1 MPAYDG
7 RMTGRRFGHIGRMS
21 RLLLA
26 ITMAFFGLW
35 FPQAALAQ
43 SVQYTNATSGAINDV
58 TCGTG
63 GIVSRTFSVGT
74 SYTVGDVNL
83 GVLLSHTYRSDLRIT
98 LRSPAGTTVNVMLN
112 TGGSGDNLND
122 LFDDQAASAIS
133 THSGTVTDPL
143 TPAPPPYSHTFQP
156 SAALSAFNGQNAQGT
171 WTMEICDSVAGDVGT
186 FTQADLFITP
196 AADLSLAQTVSNA
209 APNNGS
215 TISYT
220 LTVANSAVTNGTATG
235 ITVGDSLPA
244 GVSFVSATGAGS
256 YNSSTGVWTVGTL
269 APGASASITITVTVT
284 AASGTVTNVA
294 QITASSLPDPDS
306 TPNNGVST
314 EDDYASAAFTVSA
327 VLPAPTCPA
336 GGTRQ
341 NILNGDFSSGVGP
354 SWPNWTAGAVWYG
367 SGSAAAQND
376 TVSGSLS
383 QSGLSGLNFGPSAG
397 NGAVIELSVWWRN
410 ANPATGSLAS
420 TLTVSVAGTPY
431 ARITTDSSAGTIA
444 NIAYLN
450 GASGNL
456 ATLTEFA
463 TTGWRINVPTSVAAT
478 GALTFDFVPVGI
490 ASDDF
495 MVDNVTLYTCAP
507 GSLTTAKSSRVVSD
521 PINNTS
527 NPKAIPGAVVEYCV
541 LTTNPGP
548 ATASSVVATD
558 VLPASVTYIAGS
570 MTSSTG
576 CSPTAGTA
584 EDDDATGADESDPW
598 GMSISGTT
606 ITGVAPSL
614 ASSAT
619 FAMRYRVT
627 VK

>member
-1 MPAYDG
+1 
-7 RMTGRRFGHIGRMS
+7 MTGRRFGHIGRLS

-26 ITMAFFGLW
+26 FALAFLGLW
-35 FPQAALAQ
+35 FPQAAAAQ

-63 GIVSRTFSVGT
+63 GILSRTFTVGT

-83 GVLLSHTYRSDLRIT
+83 GVLLSHTYRNDLRIT
-98 LRSPAGTTVNVMLN
+98 LRSPAGTTVNAMLN

-122 LFDDQAASAIS
+122 LFDDEAASAIS
-133 THSGTVTDPL
+133 THSTNVTDPL
-143 TPAPPPYSHTFQP
+143 TPAPPPYSHSFRP
-156 SAALSAFNGQNAQGT
+156 SAAFSAFDGQNAQGT
-171 WTMEICDSVAGDVGT
+171 WTMEICDSASGDTGT
-186 FTQADLFITP
+186 FTRADLFITP

-235 ITVGDSLPA
+235 IAVGDTLPA
-244 GVSFVSATGAGS
+244 GVSFVSATGTGT
-256 YNSSTGVWTVGTL
+256 YNSGTGVWTVGTL
-269 APGASASITITVTVT
+269 GPGASASITITATVT
-284 AASGTVTNVA
+284 AVSGTITNVA

-306 TPNNGVST
+306 TPNNGITT
-314 EDDYASAAFTVSA
+314 EDDYASAAFTVST

-341 NILNGDFSSGVGP
+341 IILNGDFSSGAGP
-354 SWPNWTAGAVWYG
+354 SWPNWTAGAVWLG
-367 SGSAAAQND
+367 VGNASVDND
-376 TVSGSLS
+376 TVGGSLS
-383 QSGLSGLNFGPSAG
+383 QSGLSGLNFGPSAS
-397 NGAVIELSVWWRN
+397 NGAVIQLSVWWRN
-410 ANPATGSLAS
+410 ANPATGSLTS

-431 ARITTDSSAGTIA
+431 ARITTDPSAGTIA

-456 ATLTEFA
+456 TTLTEFVTA
-463 TTGWRINVPTSVAAT
+463 GWRINIPTSVGAT
-478 GALTFDFVPVGI
+478 GALTFAFAPGGLP
-490 ASDDF
+490 ADDF
-495 MVDNVTLYTCAP
+495 MVDDVTLYTCAP
-507 GSLTTAKSSRVVSD
+507 GSLTTAKTSRVVSD
-521 PINNTS
+521 PINGTT

-548 ATASSVVATD
+548 ATASSVVETD
-558 VLPASVTYIAGS
+558 VLPATVTYIAGS

-576 CSPTAGTA
+576 CSPAAGTA
-584 EDDDATGADESDPW
+584 EDDDAAGADESDPW